1 MTFNRESIPSSS
13 KNFLK
18 FCVKKLIMINFSNKN
33 NACFIIY
40 LYFIVVLLL
49 KKIINKRD
57 KRQLFYIKINFF
69 YMLEVD

>member
-1 MTFNRESIPSSS
+1 
-13 KNFLK
+13 
-18 FCVKKLIMINFSNKN
+18 MINFSNIN